1 MTESGFRPTGTPDL
15 AVAKSHNDFAMLEPR
30 EQLAT
35 LLKEHVVGRPFSE
48 LAAVT
53 FDHRAATVMGHVLID
68 ALEDAGYSIDDFDAV
83 GALTAASVPMV
94 SAMIQAAASRGED
107 LDGFV
112 MDFVYPSIKG
122 PSIEGRRVVLL
133 DAWLSEKSY
142 VQTSSLVTLR
152 NGNELSLDF
161 GIVEQ
166 LGAKVVAIA
175 SLVGA
180 AAIHAHDV
188 AVDGD
193 NKHLHELLAE
203 IDACDARIKELQA
216 ARVIALD
223 IIPGAV
229 PMEAYAFPKRCLLL
243 FGAEGPGL
251 SEKAL
256 ALADDV
262 VYISQFGSVRSIN
275 AGAAAAVAMHA
286 WIAQHAV
293 SGV

>member
-35 LLKEHVVGRPFSE
+35 LLKAHVVGRPFSE

-133 DAWLSEKSY
+133 DA
-142 VQTSSLVTLR
+142 SSLVTLR

-175 SLVGA
+175 SLVGGGA
-180 AAIHAHDV
+180 KDINV
-188 AVDGD
+188 VNPSTGD
-193 NKHLHELLAE
+193 EQTLPFIQVFDESEL
-203 IDACDARIKELQA
+203 R
-216 ARVIALD
+216 
-223 IIPGAV
+223 
-229 PMEAYAFPKRCLLL
+229 
-243 FGAEGPGL
+243 
-251 SEKAL
+251 
-256 ALADDV
+256 
-262 VYISQFGSVRSIN
+262 
-275 AGAAAAVAMHA
+275 
-286 WIAQHAV
+286 
-293 SGV
+293 